1 MSRLGNF
8 SLIIGL
14 LLGFAAGLFY
24 SWTINPVEYID
35 SSPDSLRED
44 FKSDY
49 LTLIASAYVATGDA
63 DRARARLAWVQITD
77 PASTLGRMAQSR
89 LAAGRPQSEVRAL
102 AQLAAMLG
110 ERPSPLIATPTPH
123 GAATKTPLPPS
134 PTFTPTATPS
144 PTLFPTATAS
154 APFSLTAKDEICD
167 PALQEAQ
174 IQILVLDAAGH
185 GVAGVEA
192 LVVWDIGQSTFFT
205 GLKPELGPG
214 FADFTMQEGVTYS
227 LQLIQGDGLETDIS
241 AESCTDGDGE
251 PFAGSWLFTYQQSA
265 SP

>member
-1 MSRLGNF
+1 MNRWSYF
-8 SLIIGL
+8 TLIIGL
-14 LLGFAAGLFY
+14 LLGITAGLFY

-49 LTLIASAYVATGDA
+49 ITLIASAYAATGDA
-63 DRARARLAWVQITD
+63 DRARARLTWVQITD
-77 PASTLGRMAQSR
+77 PASTLGRLAQSG
-89 LAAGRPQSEVRAL
+89 LADGRPDAEVRAL

-110 ERPSPLIATPTPH
+110 ERPLPLIASPTPR
-123 GAATKTPLPPS
+123 GAATTTPVPPS
-134 PTFTPTATPS
+134 PTATPAATPS
-144 PTLFPTATAS
+144 PTTSPTATAS
-154 APFSLTAKDEICD
+154 APFSLSTKEKICN

-185 GVAGVEA
+185 GVPGVKA
-192 LVVWDIGQSTFFT
+192 LVVWDTGQDIFFT

-227 LQLIQGDGLETDIS
+227 LQLSQGDGLETGVTV
-241 AESCTDGDGE
+241 ESCTDTDGE
-251 PFAGSWLFTYQQSA
+251 PFAGSWLFTYQQST

>member
-1 MSRLGNF
+1 MNRLGNF
-8 SLIIGL
+8 ALIIGL
-14 LLGFAAGLFY
+14 LLGIAGGLYY
-24 SWTINPVEYID
+24 SWGINPVEYID

-49 LTLIASAYVATGDA
+49 LTLIASAYAATGDA

-77 PASTLGRMAQSR
+77 PASTLGRLAQNS
-89 LAAGRPQSEVRAL
+89 LADGRPEAEARAL

-110 ERPSPLIATPTPH
+110 ERPLPLIATPTPR
-123 GAATKTPLPPS
+123 GAGTSTPAPPT

-144 PTLFPTATAS
+144 PTPSPTATAS
-154 APFSLTAKDEICD
+154 APFSLSTKEKICNS
-167 PALQEAQ
+167 AMQETQ

-185 GVAGVEA
+185 GVPGIKA
-192 LVVWDIGQSTFFT
+192 LVVWDTGQDFFFT

-227 LQLIQGDGLETDIS
+227 LQLSQDDGLATGIT
-241 AESCTDGDGE
+241 AESCTDADGE
-251 PFAGSWLFTYQQSA
+251 PFVGSWLFTYQQST